1 MNGWRDRMRPA
12 LAALA
17 AVVLLAVGC
26 THPTAAPAPRPDP
39 EPGTRPGT
47 IARAELGDR
56 LTVTA
61 AVEQVITDNAF
72 VVRDADLTDGT
83 LLVLSTGPSA
93 PAPPQLVTVV
103 GTVVPF
109 SHRDLATRY
118 HLGPAGP
125 YRTFEGGRALAAQ
138 EVTVWEREPP
148 R

>member
-1 MNGWRDRMRPA
+1 MRPA

-17 AVVLLAVGC
+17 PVVLLAVAC
-26 THPTAAPAPRPDP
+26 THPDTTPEPRPDP
-39 EPGTRPGT
+39 EAATQAGTV
-47 IARAELGDR
+47 ARAEVGDR

-61 AVEQVITDNAF
+61 TVEQVITENAF

-83 LLVLSTGPSA
+83 LLVLSTGHSA

-109 SHRDLATRY
+109 LHRDLSGRY
-118 HLGPAGP
+118 HLGSAGP

-138 EVTVWEREPP
+138 EVTVWDR
-148 R
+148 

>member
-1 MNGWRDRMRPA
+1 MNRWRDRTRPA

-17 AVVLLAVGC
+17 PVVLLAVGC

-39 EPGTRPGT
+39 EPATRPGT
-47 IARAELGDR
+47 VARAAVGDR

-72 VVRDADLTDGT
+72 IVRDADLTDGT

-109 SHRDLATRY
+109 SHRDLANRY

-138 EVTVWEREPP
+138 EVTIWGR
-148 R
+148 RRG